1 MPFFRYSFKILIK
14 IRAQIG
20 FPWSPKAFE
29 IREVCSYLPSA
40 VISEG
45 MGAFIS
51 RSGTPQV
58 QSKIGGAEVTKSNV
72 GGTVKFY
79 EVGSVGSVGSE
90 GMGAFISRS
99 WILQVKSKIVKRK
112 NP

>member
-1 MPFFRYSFKILIK
+1 M
-14 IRAQIG
+14 
-20 FPWSPKAFE
+20 
-29 IREVCSYLPSA
+29 
-40 VISEG
+40 
-45 MGAFIS
+45 
-51 RSGTPQV
+51 

-99 WILQVKSKIVKRK
+99 WILQVKSKIAKHLIHAKSTPNQTSKKSLIFVSRK
-112 NP
+112 LWNFANWSLIPSQTP

>member
-1 MPFFRYSFKILIK
+1 M
-14 IRAQIG
+14 RAQIG

-58 QSKIGGAEVTKSNV
+58 QSKIGGAEVTKSNI

-79 EVGSVGSVGSE
+79 EVGSE